1 MGITCE
7 EVWRDISDYIDDELA
22 PKQRAA
28 LDEHFAECRH
38 CTAVLEGT
46 CNVIRL
52 YRDERVLAPPQGFGD
67 RLEGRINQ
75 QLRQASQG
83 TQGSV
88 VTMRPSRRAVLAWAL
103 SAAAAV
109 PLGFALFSRK
119 PFGLPG
125 FRHQDPANSPVTGLV
140 AVSQDN
146 GDKLFHIS
154 SCPYLHGKPKFL
166 PVQEALRE
174 GYTPCPICIWEAQ
187 AREEGIASA
196 VH

>member
-67 RLEGRINQ
+67 RLEVRINQ
-75 QLRQASQG
+75 QLGQASQG
-83 TQGSV
+83 SHGSIA
-88 VTMRPSRRAVLAWAL
+88 TMRPSRRAVLTWAL

-109 PLGFALFSRK
+109 PLGFVLFSGK
-119 PFGLPG
+119 PFALPG
-125 FRHQDPANSPVTGLV
+125 FHHQNPSNAPVTGLV

-146 GDKLFHIS
+146 VDKLFHIP

-166 PVQEALRE
+166 PVQEALHE
-174 GYTPCPICIWEAQ
+174 GYTPCPVCIGKRKLGKQ
-187 AREEGIASA
+187 G
-196 VH
+196 